1 MDANSRGD
9 NKADIPQQVV
19 CPNCLEENESF
30 QHFCVK
36 CGAPISSISTVGPLE
51 RTLADGFMY
60 RQAVAGRP
68 KLIVVIGIWM
78 MFLPVL
84 IVSLSLL
91 VMILIENFGGFFRE
105 TGLAVVMSALL
116 LVSFI
121 ILFRTTKNHFI
132 ARRKIPNETDSEVK
146 PDDF

>member
-1 MDANSRGD
+1 
-9 NKADIPQQVV
+9 
-19 CPNCLEENESF
+19 
-30 QHFCVK
+30 
-36 CGAPISSISTVGPLE
+36 
-51 RTLADGFMY
+51 MY

-78 MFLPVL
+78 MFLPVF

-91 VMILIENFGGFFRE
+91 VMILIEHSGGFFRE
-105 TGLAVVMSALL
+105 IGLAAMMSALM

-132 ARRKIPNETDSEVK
+132 ARRKISEERDKETK
-146 PDDF
+146 AGDF